1 MEKSKNDLEAVK
13 KEMELLQIEREK
25 DKEQFESLNIVNAQV
40 LQEVKN

>member
-25 DKEQFESLNIVNAQV
+25 DKE
-40 LQEVKN
+40 